1 MSHSPQIRQLGGLET
16 LVVPGDPGAPVL
28 VLLHGYGADAWDL
41 APLAQALPLP
51 QRPTWLVPN
60 APLEVPIGPHMTG
73 RAWFPI
79 DMVALE
85 LAMISGRGADLS
97 GSRPPALESSRQQVA
112 AMLREFGAD
121 PARVVIGGFSQ
132 GAMVATDWT
141 LHSPVAPCGLV
152 ILSGTLIDRD
162 GWARLAASK
171 PQFPYFQSH
180 GRHDPLLP
188 VAGARALHTLL
199 QQASWQGELME
210 FNGQHEI
217 PMAVLSALQPWL
229 VARLDGLDQI

>member
-1 MSHSPQIRQLGGLET
+1 MSQSPQIRQLGGLQT

-85 LAMISGRGADLS
+85 LAMIAGRGADLS
-97 GSRPPALESSRQQVA
+97 GSRPPALESSRKQVQ
-112 AMLREFGAD
+112 AMLEEFGAD
-121 PARVVIGGFSQ
+121 PAQVVIGGFSQ

-152 ILSGTLIDRD
+152 VLSGTVVDRE
-162 GWARLAASK
+162 GWTRLAANK
-171 PQFPYFQSH
+171 PDFKFFQSH

-188 VAGARALHTLL
+188 VAGARALHALL
-199 QQASWQGELME
+199 HQAGWQGDLLE

-217 PMAVLSALQPWL
+217 PMPVLAALQPWL
-229 VARLDGLDQI
+229 CDRLASLGEI

>member
-1 MSHSPQIRQLGGLET
+1 MPVSPEIRELGGLST
-16 LVVPGDPGAPVL
+16 LVVPGDPGAPVM

-51 QRPTWLVPN
+51 QRPTWLVPH
-60 APLEVPIGPHMTG
+60 APLEVAIGPHMTG

-97 GSRPPALESSRQQVA
+97 SSRPPALEDSRQQIQ
-112 AMLREFGAD
+112 AMLDDFGAD
-121 PARVVIGGFSQ
+121 PARIVIGGFSQ
-132 GAMVATDWT
+132 GAMLATDWT
-141 LHSPVAPCGLV
+141 LHAKQAPLGLV
-152 ILSGTLIDRD
+152 ILSGTLVDRA
-162 GWARLAASK
+162 GWTKLATQRPNQA
-171 PQFPYFQSH
+171 FFQSH
-180 GRHDPLLP
+180 GRQDPLLP

-199 QQASWQGELME
+199 REAGWQGDLHE

-217 PMAVLSALQPWL
+217 PPAVLSALRPWL
-229 VARLDGLDQI
+229 AARFG